1 MASDVDKSAYSK
13 DDPAKLTGKPARPTP
28 TEAEGDELEKRV
40 EHGKED
46 EEPKLAE
53 DQASVA
59 GTD

>member
-1 MASDVDKSAYSK
+1 MAETTNPKEKQAKRAEDTKWSNTESGG
-13 DDPAKLTGKPARPTP
+13 DD
-28 TEAEGDELEKRV
+28 LEKRV
-40 EHGKED
+40 EHGKEN